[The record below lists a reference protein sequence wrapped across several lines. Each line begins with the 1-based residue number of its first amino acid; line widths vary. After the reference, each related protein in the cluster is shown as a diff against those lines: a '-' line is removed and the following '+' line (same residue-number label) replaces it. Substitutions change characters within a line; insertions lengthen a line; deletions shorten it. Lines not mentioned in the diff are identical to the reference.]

1 MHLNWSRA
9 HPYRGNLEGCAH
21 SWDWV
26 GRAISHGGAGYHRHY
41 PTHHPQFGEL
51 LRARKHCLAVFQH
64 RNLSFHNPFSVGYDY
79 LCPNL
84 WSPGCSFGM
93 SRRRALVVVQ
103 TMALFYSTFPSYEGL
118 SDIAACCEIFVV
130 CSDSEAFF
138 QSNYNISSYFPHHQH
153 QNGKKSFT
161 DGLQRSVLG
170 MVPPP
175 HLHSSRRSRKVE
187 VEKKCT
193 RYGCRLPAP
202 L

>member
-51 LRARKHCLAVFQH
+51 LRARKRHLAIFQH

-93 SRRRALVVVQ
+93 SRRHWL
-103 TMALFYSTFPSYEGL
+103 LFRQWLCFTQRFPPMKGFRILPLAVKSLLFVLTLKLFFKTTITFPL
-118 SDIAACCEIFVV
+118 IFLIISIKMGRNRLQMGSKEV
-130 CSDSEAFF
+130 CSAWLPLPTSTLVE
-138 QSNYNISSYFPHHQH
+138 
-153 QNGKKSFT
+153 
-161 DGLQRSVLG
+161 
-170 MVPPP
+170 
-175 HLHSSRRSRKVE
+175 E
-187 VEKKCT
+187 VEK
-193 RYGCRLPAP
+193 
-202 L
+202 

>member
-1 MHLNWSRA
+1 M
-9 HPYRGNLEGCAH
+9 
-21 SWDWV
+21 

-51 LRARKHCLAVFQH
+51 LRARKHRLAVFQH

-93 SRRRALVVVQ
+93 SRRHWL
-103 TMALFYSTFPSYEGL
+103 LFRQWLCFTQRFPPMKGFRILPLAVKSL
-118 SDIAACCEIFVV
+118 LFVLTLKF
-130 CSDSEAFF
+130 FF

>member
-1 MHLNWSRA
+1 MVSRLFIW
-9 HPYRGNLEGCAH
+9 NE
-21 SWDWV
+21 S
-26 GRAISHGGAGYHRHY
+26 
-41 PTHHPQFGEL
+41 E
-51 LRARKHCLAVFQH
+51 
-64 RNLSFHNPFSVGYDY
+64 
-79 LCPNL
+79 
-84 WSPGCSFGM
+84 
-93 SRRRALVVVQ
+93 ALVVVQ

-170 MVPPP
+170 MVAAS

-187 VEKKCT
+187 VEKKC
-193 RYGCRLPAP
+193 AP
-202 L
+202 QVHTSRHLKHRAAMFIMDGYNSWHYNALDLVCATFLYTLLYNI

>member
-51 LRARKHCLAVFQH
+51 LRARKHRLAIFQH

-130 CSDSEAFF
+130 CSNYEAFLKATITF
-138 QSNYNISSYFPHHQH
+138 PLIFLIISIKMGR
-153 QNGKKSFT
+153 NR
-161 DGLQRSVLG
+161 LQMGSKEVCSAWLPLPTSTL
-170 MVPPP
+170 VE
-175 HLHSSRRSRKVE
+175 E
-187 VEKKCT
+187 VEK
-193 RYGCRLPAP
+193 
-202 L
+202 